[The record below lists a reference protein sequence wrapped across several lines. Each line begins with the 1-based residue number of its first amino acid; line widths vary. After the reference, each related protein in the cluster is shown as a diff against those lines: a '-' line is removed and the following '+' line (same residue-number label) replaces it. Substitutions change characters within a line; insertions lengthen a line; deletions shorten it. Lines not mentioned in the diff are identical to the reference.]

1 MSSKVE
7 RVQLAKTKKADKGEH
22 TKQTKQQKPKDC
34 KRKRSVDEQRIEAE
48 FKKFMEIMD
57 EGYDPVPF

>member
-7 RVQLAKTKKADKGEH
+7 RVQLASTKKADKGEH
-22 TKQTKQQKPKDC
+22 TKQQKPKDC
-34 KRKRSVDEQRIEAE
+34 KRKRSADEQRIEAE